1 MDLQAAHTSRMPGV
15 CYARD
20 VREGHG
26 HVASLRSE
34 FRGVSRNWHTCLG
47 FGVPLPPRDE
57 FSKLVGGESDPEAG
71 QVVVHGGSAG
81 QLATHK
87 RSREEVGIE
96 LNNWLRLES
105 IMQIKEKK
113 AKRVTRAVKVHLI
126 G

>member
-1 MDLQAAHTSRMPGV
+1 MAGV

-26 HVASLRSE
+26 HIASLRSE
-34 FRGVSRNWHTCLG
+34 FRALSRNWHTCLG

-57 FSKLVGGESDPEAG
+57 CSKLVGGRSEPEAG
-71 QVVVHGGSAG
+71 QMAVHGGSAG
-81 QLATHK
+81 QLATSK
-87 RSREEVGIE
+87 RSREEVEIE

-105 IMQIKEKK
+105 VMQTKEKK
-113 AKRVTRAVKVHLI
+113 AKRVTRAAKVRLI